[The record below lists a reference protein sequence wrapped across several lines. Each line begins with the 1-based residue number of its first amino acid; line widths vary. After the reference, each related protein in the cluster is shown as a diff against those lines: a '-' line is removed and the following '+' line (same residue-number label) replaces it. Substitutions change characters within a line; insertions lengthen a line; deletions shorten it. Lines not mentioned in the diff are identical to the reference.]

1 MRKEVT
7 MPRMGQSMDEGRVLH
22 WLKEIGAEVKRGE
35 AIAEIETDKAVVEME
50 AFVTGTLVEIVVPE
64 GELVPTGTV
73 IAYIDDGR
81 PEPEATSSIPTPAKP
96 AETLAPP
103 AIVEEGKPTRR
114 GKRVNASPVA
124 RRLADEHGIDLTQ
137 VKGTG
142 PGGRIGKADVERYLD
157 QIKAE
162 RPARVNASPVA
173 KRLAEEH
180 GVDLTQVKGTGPGG
194 RIGKSDVEA
203 WLEVQ
208 RGDVPRP
215 KAEGLKRV
223 SLSKIKQTT
232 ARRMTESKTTAPH
245 FYVSMDIEMGQALA
259 LRDWLKA
266 RGQQVSINDLI
277 LKATAL
283 ALTQYPNLNA
293 TFAGEELHVH
303 PHVNLAV
310 AVALDEGLITP
321 IIHNVESL
329 SLVEIAAAAKEV
341 VERARA
347 GRLRAEDLEGGTFT
361 VSNLGMFGVK
371 HFEAIVNPPQAVILT
386 AGMVRRVPV
395 FDVGDRIVPAQLL
408 TATVSADHRVTDG
421 TEVAQ
426 FLQELKATLEAGFI
440 LMWDEP
446 FD

>member
-22 WLKEIGAEVKRGE
+22 WLKEMGSEVKRGE
-35 AIAEIETDKAVVEME
+35 VIAEIETDKAVVEME
-50 AFVTGTLVEIVVPE
+50 AFVTGRLVEIVVPE

-81 PEPEATSSIPTPAKP
+81 PEPEPASSTPTSAKLP
-96 AETLAPP
+96 ETVAPP
-103 AIVEEGKPTRR
+103 AIVEGAKPTQR
-114 GKRVNASPVA
+114 
-124 RRLADEHGIDLTQ
+124 
-137 VKGTG
+137 
-142 PGGRIGKADVERYLD
+142 
-157 QIKAE
+157 AE
-162 RPARVNASPVA
+162 RINASPVA

-180 GVDLTQVKGTGPGG
+180 GIDLAQVKGTGPDG
-194 RIGKSDVEA
+194 RIGKADVEA

-208 RGDVPRP
+208 RKDVPTSVP
-215 KAEGLKRV
+215 EEIKRV

-232 ARRMTESKTTAPH
+232 ARRMQGSKTTAPH
-245 FYVSMDIEMGQALA
+245 FYVSMDIEMSQALA

-266 RGQQVSINDLI
+266 RGRQVSINDLI

-283 ALTQYPNLNA
+283 ALTKYPHLNA
-293 TFAGEELHVH
+293 TFAGDELNVH

-310 AVALDEGLITP
+310 AVDLDDGLITP
-321 IIHNVESL
+321 VIHHCESR
-329 SLVEIAAAAKEV
+329 SLAEIATAAKQL
-341 VERARA
+341 VERARS
-347 GRLRAEDLEGGTFT
+347 GRLRPDDLEGGTFT

-371 HFEAIVNPPQAVILT
+371 HFEAIINPPQAAILT
-386 AGMVRRVPV
+386 AGAVRRVPV
-395 FDVGDRIVPAQLL
+395 FDTSDRVVPAQLL

-421 TEVAQ
+421 AEVAR

-440 LMWDEP
+440 LMLDEP

>member
-73 IAYIDDGR
+73 IAYIDDGQ
-81 PEPEATSSIPTPAKP
+81 PEAEPASLTPTPAKP

-103 AIVEEGKPTRR
+103 AIANEGKPTRR

-124 RRLADEHGIDLTQ
+124 RRLADEHGVDLTQ

-142 PGGRIGKADVERYLD
+142 PGGRIGKADVERCLA
-157 QIKAE
+157 QREAE
-162 RPARVNASPVA
+162 RPPRVDASPVA
-173 KRLAEEH
+173 KRLADER
-180 GVDLTQVKGTGPGG
+180 GVDLAQVKGTGPGR
-194 RIGKSDVEA
+194 RIGKADVEA
-203 WLEVQ
+203 WLEAQ
-208 RGDVPRP
+208 REDVPTP
-215 KAEGLKRV
+215 ETEGVKHV

-232 ARRMTESKTTAPH
+232 ARRMTESKATAPH
-245 FYVSMDIEMGQALA
+245 FYVSMDIEMSQALA
-259 LRDWLKA
+259 LRDWLQA
-266 RGQQVSINDLI
+266 QGQEVSINALI

-283 ALTQYPNLNA
+283 ALTRYPHLNA
-293 TFAGEELHVH
+293 TFAGDELHVH

-310 AVALDEGLITP
+310 AVALDDGLITP
-321 IIHNVESL
+321 VIHSCESL
-329 SLVEIAAAAKEV
+329 SLIEMAAAAKQV

-347 GRLRAEDLEGGTFT
+347 GRLHPEDLDGGTFT
-361 VSNLGMFGVK
+361 VSNLGMFGIK
-371 HFEAIVNPPQAVILT
+371 HFEAIVNPPQAAILT
-386 AGMVRRVPV
+386 AGAVRRVPV
-395 FDVGDRIVPAQLL
+395 FDARDRVVPTQLL

-421 TEVAQ
+421 AEVAQ

-446 FD
+446 SD